1 VTAAIFAETTTLG
14 IRRHR
19 VEREILGRR
28 METVETPYG
37 SVRVKVALLGEREVG
52 AQPEYED
59 CAARAKERGVAVR
72 EVLAAAVRAYR
83 T

>member
-1 VTAAIFAETTTLG
+1 
-14 IRRHR
+14 

-28 METVETPYG
+28 VETVETPYG

-52 AQPEYED
+52 EQPEYED

-83 T
+83 APTRS